1 MAELSKEMKI
11 VILINTI
18 VALIYGIFQLFLTE
32 WYAAV
37 TDFPIFDIHFTR
49 VSGGTLFVLSL
60 FGFYVFL
67 RKQWEDF
74 KLFLEFV
81 IAYQIMLLILDIVYI
96 ATITYSA
103 TNFAS
108 ILLATIITAVL
119 IVVNIYIYL
128 KEQKRE

>member
-1 MAELSKEMKI
+1 MADLSKEMKI

-37 TDFPIFDIHFTR
+37 TDFPVFDIHFTR
-49 VSGGTLFVLSL
+49 VSGGTLFVLSI

-67 RKQWEDF
+67 KKQWADF
-74 KLFLEFV
+74 KLFFEFV
-81 IAYQIMLLILDIVYI
+81 IIYQIMLLILDIVYL

-108 ILLATIITAVL
+108 ILIATIITALL
-119 IVVNIYIYL
+119 IAINIFFYL
-128 KEQKRE
+128 KEGKQ